1 MATLVSA
8 LKEAYTYYIKQ
19 RFQGHSMFIAVVC
32 GFCFIASI
40 PYLIQV
46 VIIFTNEFLPNQCM
60 FVDMFLPLGG
70 RCIYSAT

>member
-19 RFQGHSMFIAVVC
+19 RFQGHSMFLAVIC
-32 GFCFIASI
+32 AFCFAASI

-46 VIIFTNEFLPNQCM
+46 IH
-60 FVDMFLPLGG
+60 
-70 RCIYSAT
+70 